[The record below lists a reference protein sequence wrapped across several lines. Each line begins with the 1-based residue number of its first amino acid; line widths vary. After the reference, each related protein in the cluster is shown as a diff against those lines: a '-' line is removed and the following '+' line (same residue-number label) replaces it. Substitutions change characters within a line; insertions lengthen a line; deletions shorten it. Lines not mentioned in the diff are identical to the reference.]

1 VEYYIAAG
9 QQRLGPFTIAQ
20 LAQQGMLPD
29 TLAWREGMPQW
40 LPASMIPELLPILT
54 ASPAAIQNPPLQQS
68 IGYATP
74 GDVGVR
80 AFVPGSSN
88 RITAGILGIFF
99 GQFGVHK
106 FVAGLTTGAVTM
118 LCVTLGCILGAF
130 GFMCLFPPAFLLV
143 IFGPAVMHIIG
154 FIEGIIYLSCT
165 DEQFYARYVVEKRQ
179 WF

>member
-9 QQRLGPFTIAQ
+9 QQRLGPFTLEQ
-20 LAQQGMLPD
+20 LAQQGLLPD

-40 LPASMIPELLPILT
+40 LPASMIPELLPLLGAAPI
-54 ASPAAIQNPPLQQS
+54 PAQDFAPAPSLA
-68 IGYATP
+68 YATP
-74 GDVGVR
+74 AGPIPPQ
-80 AFVPGSSN
+80 FVPGGTN
-88 RITAGILGIFF
+88 RVAAGILGILF

-118 LCVTLGCILGAF
+118 LCITLGCVVGAF
-130 GFMCLFPPAFLLV
+130 GIMCIFPPAILL

-154 FIEGIIYLSCT
+154 VIEGIMYLCCT
-165 DEQFYARYVVEKRQ
+165 DEQFYVRYVVEKRQ